1 METITITFNESPV
14 NFPLTIENS
23 SLVKVGEKVV
33 IETPRGLE
41 IGKVVALSFNKKEE
55 NSFRFDTQSFWLF
68 EKQLLCL
75 ANHSWRIFF
84 SPFWMI

>member
-1 METITITFNESPV
+1 METITITFNENPV

-41 IGKVVALSFNKKEE
+41 IGKVVEIGRASCRE
-55 NSFRFDTQSFWLF
+55 RV
-68 EKQLLCL
+68 
-75 ANHSWRIFF
+75 
-84 SPFWMI
+84 